1 MEAQENNVVLL
12 HELIAGL
19 NPNQSLAVTHSYDKN
34 CLTIAG
40 AGSGKTNVITKRI
53 AFIIGNGHPTS
64 SVLAVTFTNKAA
76 DEMRKRVAKFI
87 GKQNAKKIMMGTFH
101 SICVEMLRQF
111 GRDIGVPRYFTI
123 YDTGDSKQ
131 ILKETLL
138 EVTGTTDDNLVKSC
152 REKISNMKN
161 NLIDVH
167 EANMRALSPE
177 DRLVASAYGLYQ
189 QKLAMNKALDF
200 DDLIMKTV
208 FLLRTSAKAKSYCNN
223 RFRFVMADEV
233 QDTNDAQYELLELI
247 AGNNNIFLVGDDS
260 QSIYGWR
267 GANIDNILKFEK
279 KYPNCRIIKLEQNY
293 RSTKVIVDAG
303 NALITH
309 NKHRLDKTCF
319 SVGSNGDLIKVHK
332 AYNDKQECK
341 FIVNEIKNLIFYG
354 NKKPSDIAVLCRV
367 NKLTRELE
375 DQLMSNGIPYE
386 VVAGLSFYDRK
397 EIKDVTAILKSTIN
411 PHDDAAFKRYLDLTP
426 RVGKDTIK
434 QIKELA
440 RKNNC
445 SLFDAVQ
452 LYNGRSKGA
461 IEQGLK
467 ILTKLLGFI
476 NSPIEEFI
484 QTAITI
490 TGYIQRLNAV
500 NSKENQERVENV
512 EELINVAAQ
521 FTQNHE
527 NTQNDILTSFLDR
540 VALSSDT
547 DAKTDEDRVK
557 LLTIHSSKGLEFNTV
572 FIMACEEN
580 ILPHKNSQSSELDIE
595 EERRLMY
602 VAITRTEESL
612 YITYSGSRMVYGKIE
627 HSMISRFISEIP
639 SYLKMEIW

>member
-1 MEAQENNVVLL
+1 MEAQDNNVVLL

-19 NPNQSLAVTHSYDKN
+19 NPNQRLAVTHSYDKN
-34 CLTIAG
+34 TLVIAG
-40 AGSGKTNVITKRI
+40 AGSGKTNVITRRI
-53 AFIIGNGHPTS
+53 AFIIGNGHSTS

-76 DEMRKRVAKFI
+76 DEMRKRIAKFV
-87 GKQNAKKIMMGTFH
+87 GKDNAKKIMMGTFH
-101 SICVEMLRQF
+101 SICVELLRQF

-138 EVTGTTDDNLVKSC
+138 EITGTTDDNLVKAC

-167 EANMRALSPE
+167 EANLRALNPE

-208 FLLRTSAKAKSYCNN
+208 FLLRISAKAKSYCNN

-267 GANIDNILKFEK
+267 GANIQNILNFRN

-293 RSTKVIVDAG
+293 RSTRVIVDAG
-303 NALITH
+303 NALMLH
-309 NKHRLDKTCF
+309 NKNRLDKTCF
-319 SVGSNGDLIKVHK
+319 SVGANGELIKVHK
-332 AYNDKQECK
+332 AYNDKHECK

-354 NKKPSDIAVLCRV
+354 NKKPSDCAVLCRV

-375 DQLMSNGIPYE
+375 DQLMANGIPYE

-397 EIKDVTAILKSTIN
+397 EIKDVTAILKATVN
-411 PHDDAAFKRYLDLTP
+411 PNDNMAFKRYLDLTP
-426 RVGKDTIK
+426 RVGKNTIK
-434 QIKELA
+434 EIQALA
-440 RKNNC
+440 KKNNC
-445 SLFDAVQ
+445 SLNDAVQ
-452 LYNGRSKGA
+452 LYSGRSRGA

-467 ILTKLLGFI
+467 ILNKLLGFL
-476 NSPIEEFI
+476 NNPIEEFI
-484 QTAITI
+484 QTALTM
-490 TGYIQRLNAV
+490 TGYVQRLTAV
-500 NSKENQERVENV
+500 NSKENQERVENI

-521 FTQNHE
+521 FGNSNQVV
-527 NTQNDILTSFLDR
+527 NTDPLTAFLDR
-540 VALSSDT
+540 VALSSDS
-547 DAKTDEDRVK
+547 DGKSDDDRVK
-557 LLTIHSSKGLEFNTV
+557 IMTIHASKGLEFPVV
-572 FIMACEEN
+572 FLMACEEN

-595 EERRLMY
+595 EERRIMY
-602 VAITRTEESL
+602 VGITRAEDLL
-612 YITYSGSRMVYGKIE
+612 YLTHSGSRMTYGKIE
-627 HSMISRFISEIP
+627 HSMVSRFISEIP